1 MTNLEDV
8 AIANEQ
14 SLRTLNRAIRLSQGQ
29 FSLILVRCN
38 YADLREQ
45 MAQRLHQLS
54 KVEISEITLPA
65 SVKTLY
71 TTILAELGDSK
82 PNAAMVFGLE
92 SVKDLDTVLTSA
104 NQVRE
109 EFRKNFS
116 FPLLLWVNDR
126 VLQKLIR
133 LATDFENW
141 ATTIEFKSSTDELV
155 NFLRQKTDE
164 IFACVT
170 HPNPEICWQLQTAL
184 QDLQN
189 REQVLESDIQASL
202 NFALGLHEYQLNQTA
217 KALQHYQQSLSFWQ
231 QQVGDGGEW
240 GSRGVGEWGSR
251 GVGEQRLSQGEEFY
265 TLHSSWSNV
274 SHKGRGNLGTP
285 YPEQHSEL
293 RASILPYSTDLG
305 QTGYSLSQTQ
315 YFLERQ
321 GILLLHIGLV
331 YYRKAEQ
338 NQLENIRF
346 LEESRYYLQQCLDTF
361 AQANRLDLVA
371 QHITKLCEVLQ
382 YLEEWDTLQSLAE
395 QSLKLHHK
403 YGSQLQIAQ
412 ANGFLAEV
420 ALAQSSWDEAQQLAQ
435 KTLRILANVHNLK
448 YHYFGKYRF
457 ILAQTQQ
464 SLGQIKEAV
473 INLKRARNESNPQ
486 CEPLVYIRILE
497 KLRSLYFDNGEYL
510 KAFEIKQEQISIEY
524 QYGLRAFIGAAHLH
538 PQKYSI
544 INAELVQAEHQAI
557 VAQEI
562 AASGRQQDINRLLER
577 ISRNDHKLIVIHGQS
592 GVGKSSILK
601 AGLLPALKQQS
612 IGERNALPILL
623 QVYRDWVGTLGRCLT
638 DNVETFHGTSL
649 PAVETRNFASRNF
662 ASLHSIDDILQQ
674 LRQNADCN
682 LLTVLIFDQFEEFFF
697 EYPQSQR
704 RQFYEFLRSCLDIPY
719 LKIILS
725 LREDYLHYL
734 LEWERLTNL
743 DVINNNILDKNIRYY
758 LGNFS
763 PKDAKAVI
771 ESLTERT
778 HLYLEPALIDKLVED
793 LACEFGEIRPIEL
806 QIVGAQLQTD
816 KITTLEK
823 YHQIGNKE
831 KLVEH
836 FLEAAIQD
844 CGSPNERAARLVLYL
859 LTDENGTRPLKTHS
873 ELVADL
879 EALDLAVEIVNLDL
893 VLQVLVGAGLVFLVP
908 EAPAKR
914 YQLIHDYL
922 VRFIRQQQAPALW
935 AELAAAKE
943 QQKQTEE
950 QLRDTLKQLEK
961 ALHKEQEERK
971 RAEIA
976 EMEALVSLSQ
986 ALFLSHDQL
995 GGLLA
1000 AVKALKQLQEAEL
1013 TPSTQLN
1020 IVNRIQQAISEVQE
1034 YNRLEGHTNSV
1045 TSVNFSRD
1053 RERIVSAAQ
1062 RTIKIWSTDGTL
1074 LETIQAHR
1082 GIVWDV
1088 VFSPDGKLIASASDD
1103 TTVKLWTRDGKLLK
1117 TLSGHSD
1124 QVFSVAFSP
1133 DSKTIVSA
1141 SGDRTIKLWSRDGR
1155 LLKTLSGHSK
1165 PVLSVCFSPD
1175 GEIIASGSTD
1185 ETVRL
1190 WTKNGELWTKD
1201 GTFLKTL
1208 CGHSFGVNSVKFSP
1222 DGRIIASA
1230 SSDNTIKLWSK
1241 NGTLLRTLQG
1251 HTNGV
1256 NCIRFSPDSR
1266 TIVSASLD
1274 STIKFWS
1281 KDGQILCTLQ
1291 GHRAGV
1297 NYVSFSPDG
1306 KTIASASGDKT
1317 IKLWRKQGIKL
1328 QSSDVNELLVQGC
1341 DWLRDYLKTNPNV
1354 TRSDKY
1360 LCDG

>member
-1 MTNLEDV
+1 MTNSEDV

-14 SLRTLNRAIRLSQGQ
+14 SLQTLNRAIRLSQGQ

-38 YADLREQ
+38 YADLRQQ

-54 KVEISEITLPA
+54 SLKISEITLPA

-71 TTILAELGDSK
+71 TTILAELGDEQ
-82 PNAAMVFGLE
+82 PNAVMVFGLE

-104 NQVRE
+104 NFVRE

-116 FPLLLWVNDR
+116 FPLLLWVNDQ

-141 ATTIEFKSSTDELV
+141 ATTIGFKSSSDELV
-155 NFLRQKTDE
+155 NFLRKKTDE
-164 IFACVT
+164 IFAGNT
-170 HPNPEICWQLQTAL
+170 NPNPEICWQLQTAL
-184 QDLQN
+184 RDLQN
-189 REQVLESDIQASL
+189 REQVLDADIQASL
-202 NFALGLHEYQLNQTA
+202 EFVIGLHEYQLNRPES
-217 KALQHYQQSLSFWQ
+217 ALQHYQHSLSFWQ
-231 QQVGDGGEW
+231 QQLLEPVSGGDGEW
-240 GSRGVGEWGSR
+240 GREGVE
-251 GVGEQRLSQGEEFY
+251 EMGEE
-265 TLHSSWSNV
+265 LRAMHSGWSNT
-274 SHKGRGNLGTP
+274 SYKGRGNFGTF
-285 YPEQHSEL
+285 YPEQDSGFKV
-293 RASILPYSTDLG
+293 SILSVFTTNMMETPHRGVSTE
-305 QTGYSLSQTQ
+305 YTQ
-315 YFLERQ
+315 QFLERQ
-321 GILLLHIGLV
+321 GVLLLHIGLV
-331 YYRKAEQ
+331 YCRKAEQ
-338 NQLENIRF
+338 NLLENIRF
-346 LEESRYYLQQCLDTF
+346 WQESRYYLQQCLDTF

-382 YLEEWDTLQSLAE
+382 YLEEWDTLQSVVE

-403 YGSQLQIAQ
+403 HGSQLQVAQ
-412 ANGFLAEV
+412 AYGFLAEV

-435 KTLRILANVHNLK
+435 KTLRILANIHNLK
-448 YHYFGKYRF
+448 SHYFGKYRL
-457 ILAQTQQ
+457 ILAQAQQ
-464 SLGQIKEAV
+464 SLGEIKEAV
-473 INLKRARNESNPQ
+473 LNLKRARNESNPQ
-486 CEPLVYIRILE
+486 CEPVVYIRILE

-538 PQKYSI
+538 PQQYSI
-544 INAELVQAEHQAI
+544 INAAQLQAEHQAI

-612 IGERNALPILL
+612 IGERDALPVLL
-623 QVYRDWVGTLGRCLT
+623 RVYRDWVKTLARCLT
-638 DNVETFHGTSL
+638 DNVET
-649 PAVETRNFASRNF
+649 RNF
-662 ASLHSIDDILQQ
+662 ASLQQVDDILQQ
-674 LRQNADCN
+674 LRQNANCN

-697 EYPQSQR
+697 EYPEQNQR
-704 RQFYEFLRSCLDIPY
+704 RQFYEFLRDCLNIPY

-734 LEWERLTNL
+734 LEWERLINL

-763 PKDAKAVI
+763 PQDAKAVI

-778 HLYLEPALIDKLVED
+778 HLYLEPALVDKLVED
-793 LACEFGEIRPIEL
+793 LACFGEIRPIEL

-844 CGSPNERAARLVLYL
+844 CGAPNERAARLVLYL
-859 LTDENGTRPLKTHS
+859 LTDENGTRPLKTNS

-879 EALDLAVEIVNLDL
+879 EALDLAVEIDNLDL

-908 EAPAKR
+908 EACAKR

-971 RAEIA
+971 RAEVA

-1013 TPSTQLN
+1013 TPATQLN
-1020 IVNRIQQAISEVQE
+1020 IVNRIHQAVSEVQE
-1034 YNRLEGHTNSV
+1034 CNRLEGHTNSV

-1281 KDGQILCTLQ
+1281 KDGQVLCTLQ

-1297 NYVSFSPDG
+1297 NYVSVSPDG
-1306 KTIASASGDKT
+1306 KTIASASGDRT

-1328 QSSDVNELLVQGC
+1328 QGSDVNELLVQGC

-1354 TRSDKY
+1354 TKSDKY
-1360 LCDG
+1360 LCD